1 MPTPPYAAVH
11 IGRRS
16 FSGDGE
22 PLTVRSPIDGTALVE
37 FPAATA
43 GDLRRALAAAG
54 DAFLTW
60 RVVPGPARGE
70 FVRRVGERLR
80 ARKAELAAVVCRE
93 AGKIIAE
100 AARGGDGEV
109 HNR

>member
-1 MPTPPYAAVH
+1 MPPPPYAALH

-16 FSGDGE
+16 FSGDGP
-22 PLTVRSPIDGTALVE
+22 PLAVRSPIDGITLAE

-60 RVVPGPARGE
+60 RAVPGPARGG
-70 FVRRVGERLR
+70 FVRRIGGRRR
-80 ARKAELAAVVCRE
+80 ARKQGLAPGGGRG
-93 AGKIIAE
+93 AGKTMAE
-100 AARGGDGEV
+100 AARGGHKRRD
-109 HNR
+109 